1 MEKLEEIVFQS
12 FQPLKV
18 YDIPNYAFVS
28 LASNISAKITQ
39 NSPVL
44 PMKDD
49 GMELFTVLM
58 RDRDTYIVN
67 YKDCFK
73 PALLL
78 KKSVF
83 LSNIHSLERSTL
95 NIISPFKYSKFGT
108 WQNEKDIEDLER
120 RFFSTN
126 PQPSVSQSNKHTPS
140 IPQYPESSK
149 PHHDTPHK
157 TAFEASGQIF
167 HSERNATGIIEVDG
181 MTLVMT
187 DCQQMAVYVNRR
199 RLDVRLTYGTCCA
212 GDMRRACRFD
222 ARVAAC
228 HLFVPVITA
237 GYMGRLV
244 PTYMRLPLK
253 VLRLAAD
260 RALDRNTQERI
271 DVRDYN
277 IQSFSNY
284 TAMAMTKA
292 YIYCVLASGKLKR
305 LCLKSGQ
312 VHSGKSY
319 RFNHRMMALVSIS
332 ETSVVGIGVAKI
344 KEEEE
349 WPSKFPAED
358 SSGTFSRLSE
368 QTQKSSN
375 SISETMIIVV
385 YDQLSAIGSLETPS
399 PRRQID
405 SHTSDDSIMA
415 TSHRGS
421 SVSVVLVVYRGVL
434 AAYAVS
440 GMRIAKIVNI
450 CADAKPSPVSILKE
464 SNSKARLWY
473 SDASNVAVKI
483 YKNVPEIEDDE
494 E

>member
-12 FQPLKV
+12 FEPLKV

-44 PMKDD
+44 PIKDD

-58 RDRDTYIVN
+58 RDKDTYIVN

-73 PALLL
+73 PAYLL

-83 LSNIHSLERSTL
+83 SSNKHSPERSTL
-95 NIISPFKYSKFGT
+95 NIDSPFKYSKFGT

-126 PQPSVSQSNKHTPS
+126 PQPSGSQSNNTPS
-140 IPQYPESSK
+140 IPQTLESSK

-199 RLDVRLTYGTCCA
+199 RLDVCLAYGTCCA

-277 IQSFSNY
+277 IQTFSNY
-284 TAMAMTKA
+284 TATAMTKA
-292 YIYCVLASGKLKR
+292 HIYGVLASGKLKR

-332 ETSVVGIGVAKI
+332 ETSVVGIGVPKI

-358 SSGTFSRLSE
+358 SSGTFPRLSE
-368 QTQKSSN
+368 ETQKSANGN
-375 SISETMIIVV
+375 SEAMIIVV
-385 YDQLSAIGSLETPS
+385 YDQLAAIGSLETPS
-399 PRRQID
+399 PRRQTD

-450 CADAKPSPVSILKE
+450 CADVKPSPVSIVKE
-464 SNSKARLWY
+464 SNSKARIWY

-483 YKNVPEIEDDE
+483 YKNVPEIEDGE